1 MYTEHMYT
9 HNIYSTKKQQH
20 IMHIVLTEKMRQ
32 KILNFY
38 PALEAS

>member
-9 HNIYSTKKQQH
+9 QYILHKKH
-20 IMHIVLTEKMRQ
+20 IMYIVLTEKMRQ

>member
-9 HNIYSTKKQQH
+9 HNIHSTKKQH

-32 KILNFY
+32 KVLNFY